1 MVLPPSSRSRRC
13 PEDRQLRK
21 VGFIV
26 AVPRHWFHPDAE
38 FEAVHR
44 PERTEGRAVTSDLEL
59 ARLARPDASD
69 AELVIGLAERT
80 IAELGLSPAIDHEL
94 VASYRDIIR
103 IDEADI
109 DWSGHIATTSDGLV
123 ITVNKQ
129 HPRTR
134 QRFTVFHEIMHTF
147 LPGFAMQTRYRC
159 TPGQGDRVLAPETRD
174 LEKLCDTGAAELL
187 FPRIPFQNDL
197 MNRPI
202 DFGLIEN
209 LATRYEAS
217 REATSRRIVDLNPC
231 PTMLITF
238 EVCCKP
244 SRPDDE
250 PALRVIFHYSDR
262 RQWPYVPQYKSVPSE
277 SVFGRAILEG
287 PIDELASL
295 DTLTNPRLD
304 AEVRVCAKYL
314 PYYDEKGSLH
324 MRVLA
329 LATRTDSP
337 KGRS

>member
-1 MVLPPSSRSRRC
+1 
-13 PEDRQLRK
+13 
-21 VGFIV
+21 
-26 AVPRHWFHPDAE
+26 
-38 FEAVHR
+38 
-44 PERTEGRAVTSDLEL
+44 VTSDLEL

-69 AELVIGLAERT
+69 AELVIELAERT
-80 IAELGLSPAIDHEL
+80 LDELGLSPAIDHEI

-103 IDEADI
+103 IDEADL

-147 LPGFAMQTRYRC
+147 LPGFTMQTRYRC
-159 TPGQGDRVLAPETRD
+159 NPGQGDQVLAPGTRD
-174 LEKLCDTGAAELL
+174 LEKLCDIGAAELL
-187 FPRIPFQNDL
+187 FPRIPFRNDL
-197 MNRPI
+197 TNQSI
-202 DFGLIEN
+202 DFELIEN
-209 LATRYEAS
+209 LATRYDAS
-217 REATSRRIVDLNPC
+217 REATCRRIVDLNTC

-244 SRPDDE
+244 SRPHDE
-250 PALRVIFHYSDR
+250 PALRVIFQYSGR

-277 SVFGRAILEG
+277 SVFGRAVLEG
-287 PIDELASL
+287 SVDELTSL

-304 AEVRVCAKYL
+304 DEVRVCAKYL
-314 PYYDEKGSLH
+314 PYYDEKGKHH

-329 LATRTDSP
+329 LVTRHDSRKVDHDTATRSQP
-337 KGRS
+337 

>member
-1 MVLPPSSRSRRC
+1 M
-13 PEDRQLRK
+13 
-21 VGFIV
+21 
-26 AVPRHWFHPDAE
+26 
-38 FEAVHR
+38 
-44 PERTEGRAVTSDLEL
+44 SDLEL
-59 ARLARPDASD
+59 ARLARPGASD
-69 AELVIGLAERT
+69 AELVIELAERT
-80 IAELGLSPAIDHEL
+80 LDELGLSPAIDHEI

-134 QRFTVFHEIMHTF
+134 QRFTAFHEIMHTF
-147 LPGFAMQTRYRC
+147 LPGFTMQTRYRC
-159 TPGQGDRVLAPETRD
+159 NPRQDDRVLVPGTRD

-197 MNRPI
+197 TKGSI
-202 DFGLIEN
+202 DFEFIEN
-209 LATRYEAS
+209 LASRYNAS
-217 REATSRRIVDLNPC
+217 REATSRRIVDLNIC

-244 SRPDDE
+244 SRPHDE
-250 PALRVIFHYSDR
+250 PALRVIFQYGDD

-277 SVFGRAILEG
+277 SVFGRALLEESV
-287 PIDELASL
+287 DELTSL

-304 AEVRVCAKYL
+304 DEVRVCAKYL
-314 PYYDEKGSLH
+314 PYYDEKGKHH

-329 LATRTDSP
+329 LVTRTDSR
-337 KGRS
+337 KVRS